1 MKHLK
6 QGRKFSRKKDQ
17 RKAMLKTMLG
27 SFLTKEKITT
37 TEAKAKELKRI
48 SDSLI
53 VKCKQSVSLGE
64 KKDRIAA
71 IRFLSANL
79 PKNIGQEQIKKIAER
94 FATRK
99 SGFSRVIKKG
109 SRRSDSAKMASIE
122 MVENN

>member
-27 SFLTKEKITT
+27 SFLMRGKITT

-53 VKCKQSVSLGE
+53 HKCKQAVSLEE
-64 KKDRIAA
+64 KRDNLAA
-71 IRFLSANL
+71 IRFLSAHL
-79 PKNIGQEQIKKIAER
+79 PKNIKSEQIKKIAER

-122 MVENN
+122 MVEG